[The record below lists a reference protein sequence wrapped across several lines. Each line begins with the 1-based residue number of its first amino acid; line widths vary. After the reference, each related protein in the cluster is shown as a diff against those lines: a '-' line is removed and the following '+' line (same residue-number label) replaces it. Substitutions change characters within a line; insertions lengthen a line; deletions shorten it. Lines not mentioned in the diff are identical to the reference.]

1 LLQPKSGTIIQ
12 NSKQNLGSNG
22 ALKNPIIIV
31 VFLILII
38 AIASL
43 SVSEFRHA
51 ITIQIGG
58 EKQAAKVWAWTVGD
72 ALKDADVKVYE
83 GDIVTPAEDERLPD
97 DGQIFIERS
106 FWVTITADGETKSIW
121 TTESSPQKLLTMA
134 DVALNPDDSL
144 HWNGLPIS
152 VEKSLPMAISH
163 SLHVQRATSVNVTQ
177 GTQQLQSISSAAS
190 LGGALWDQDLILKNI
205 DSINPELISPLEGQI
220 VTASIQRAKNI
231 MIQHAN
237 GVTQAQVISDRVGE
251 ALSEAGMPL
260 QGLDY
265 SIPPENTSIPISNT
279 IKVVRVHEEVIIES
293 EPLPFGFLTQPLEDA
308 ELDTQ
313 QVVQAGEYGLMAK
326 RQRVVYEDRVEVSRQ
341 TEDEWIAREPKPRI
355 VGYGTKINI
364 RTMQTPDGPIEYWR
378 AVEVYGSTYSPC
390 HSGGDKCYP
399 NTSSGKPVQKGVIAV
414 TLDWYRYMQGLPAY
428 VPNYGFGTIEDVG
441 GGLPDRHWI
450 DLGYSDED
458 WVGWGGWMTIYFLTP
473 VPENIMWVLQ

>member
-1 LLQPKSGTIIQ
+1 MIIQ
-12 NSKQNLGSNG
+12 NSKLNLESSGT
-22 ALKNPIIIV
+22 LKKQVFIV
-31 VFLILII
+31 IFLILIF
-38 AIASL
+38 AIVSL
-43 SVSEFRHA
+43 AVSELRHT
-51 ITIQIGG
+51 ITIEIGG
-58 EKQAAKVWAWTVGD
+58 EKQVVTVWAWTVRD
-72 ALKDADVKVYE
+72 ALKNADIKVYT
-83 GDIVTPAEDERLPD
+83 GDIITPEEDERLPD
-97 DGQIFIERS
+97 GGQIFVDRS
-106 FWVTITADGETKSIW
+106 FWVSITADGETRSIW
-121 TTESSPQKLLTMA
+121 TTERLPYNLLTLA
-134 DVALNPDDSL
+134 EVTLNPDDGL

-152 VEKSLPMAISH
+152 VDKPLPIAMSH
-163 SLHVQRATSVNVTQ
+163 SLQVQRATLVNVTQ
-177 GTQQLQSISSAAS
+177 GTQQFQSSSTAAS
-190 LGGALWDQDLILKNI
+190 LGFALWNQGILLKNI
-205 DSINPELISPLEGQI
+205 DSINPGLISPLDGPAI
-220 VTASIQRAKNI
+220 SASIQRAKNI
-231 MIQHAN
+231 TIQHAN
-237 GVTQAQVISDRVGE
+237 GITQSQVIADRVGE

-265 SIPPENTSIPISNT
+265 SIPPEDSAIPISNT
-279 IKVVRVHEEVIIES
+279 IKVVRVHEEVIVES
-293 EPLPFGFLTQPLEDA
+293 EPLPFGFLTQPLEDV

-313 QVVQAGEYGLMAK
+313 QVVQVGEYGLMAK
-326 RQRVVYEDRVEVSRQ
+326 RQRVVYEDGVEVSRQ

-364 RTMQTPDGPIEYWR
+364 RTMQTPNGPIEYWR

-390 HSGGDKCYP
+390 RSGGEKCYP

-473 VPENIMWVLQ
+473 VPENIMWILQ

>member
-1 LLQPKSGTIIQ
+1 LE
-12 NSKQNLGSNG
+12 SNG
-22 ALKNPIIIV
+22 ALKKPIIIV
-31 VFLILII
+31 IFLILII

-43 SVSEFRHA
+43 SISELRHA
-51 ITIQIGG
+51 ITIESGG
-58 EKQAAKVWAWTVGD
+58 EKQAITVWAWTVSD
-72 ALKDADVKVYE
+72 ALKNAGIKIYE
-83 GDIVTPAEDERLPD
+83 GDIVTPAEDARLPD
-97 DGQIFIERS
+97 DGHISIERS
-106 FWVTITADGETKSIW
+106 FWVTITADGETKSTW
-121 TTESSPQKLLTMA
+121 TTERLPLNLLKMA
-134 DVALNPDDSL
+134 DVVLNPHDSL
-144 HWNGLPIS
+144 YWNGLPIS
-152 VEKSLPMAISH
+152 VEEPLPMAMSF
-163 SLHVQRATSVNVTQ
+163 SLNVQRANSVKLTQ
-177 GTQQLQSISSAAS
+177 GTQQLQSSTSAVS
-190 LGGALWDQDLILKNI
+190 LGGALWDQDIILKNI
-205 DSINPELISPLEGQI
+205 DSIDPGLISPLDGQGI
-220 VTASIQRAKNI
+220 TANLQRARNI
-231 MIQHAN
+231 TIQHAN
-237 GVTQAQVISDRVGE
+237 GVTQAQVIADRVGE

-265 SIPPENTSIPISNT
+265 SIPSEDTSIPISNT
-279 IKVVRVHEEVIIES
+279 IKVVRVHEEVIVES
-293 EPLPFGFLTQPLEDA
+293 EALPFGFLTQPLEDV
-308 ELDTQ
+308 ELDAQ
-313 QVVQAGEYGLMAK
+313 QVVQVGEYGLMAK
-326 RQRVVYEDRVEVSRQ
+326 RQRVVYEDGFEVSRQ

-364 RTMQTPDGPIEYWR
+364 RTMQTPNGPIEYWR

-473 VPENIMWVLQ
+473 VPENIMWILQ